1 MITESKLC
9 RSCKEALPLSDF
21 SPHNRNKTTGHVTYR
36 LDCKSCHSAK
46 KREGYCPDK
55 NASAMLKRNYG
66 ITLADYDR
74 MVEKQNGKCAICE
87 TTEPSGNG
95 ARFAVDHDHKTGEVR
110 GLLCF
115 DCNSG
120 IGKFKDDAALLTSA
134 IEYLKDYSNV

>member
-9 RSCKEALPLSDF
+9 RSCEKALPLSDF
-21 SPHNRNKTTGHVTYR
+21 SIHTTNKKTGHSTLR
-36 LDCKSCHSAK
+36 IDCKSCVAAK
-46 KREGYCPDK
+46 KKARYCPDK
-55 NASAMLKRNYG
+55 NANTMLKRNYG

-74 MVEKQNGKCAICE
+74 MVEKQDGKCAICE
-87 TTEPSGNG
+87 STNPSGNG

-120 IGKFKDDAALLTSA
+120 IGKFRDNTALLTSA